1 MKGRLYLRSY
11 AHADNKS
18 FGDLSITILKCFDFN
33 VYKQANVNIASIPWV
48 GRAITAK
55 TMTIVISDFS
65 RTIHIQIIFYD
76 SLKLHVA
83 PVATL
88 YKPMQKH
95 TFANI
100 SNRL

>member
-1 MKGRLYLRSY
+1 MMEKMKGRLYLRSY

-55 TMTIVISDFS
+55 TMTIVISGFS
-65 RTIHIQIIFYD
+65 RTIHIPDYIPGFSKTTCSIRCH
-76 SLKLHVA
+76 LV
-83 PVATL
+83 
-88 YKPMQKH
+88 
-95 TFANI
+95 
-100 SNRL
+100 